1 MNFNYFVLVISA
13 TPQFRKI
20 FSQLENSLKEEALVK
35 LEMFRD
41 PKSHINFKVHKLKGN
56 QNKHYCFSVN
66 YKIRI
71 VFIRLTPNE
80 IVLTA
85 IGDHDIYT

>member
-1 MNFNYFVLVISA
+1 MLEISA
-13 TPQFRKI
+13 TPQFRKM
-20 FSQLENSLKEEALVK
+20 FSKLENSLQEEALSK
-35 LEMFRD
+35 MEMLRV
-41 PKSHINFKVHKLKGN
+41 PTNHLYLKVHKLKGK
-56 QNKHYCFSVN
+56 QKKHYSFSVN

-71 VFIRLTPNE
+71 VFIYLTTNE

>member
-1 MNFNYFVLVISA
+1 MLEISA
-13 TPQFRKI
+13 TPQFRKM
-20 FSQLENSLKEEALVK
+20 FSKLENSLKEEAIVK
-35 LEMFRD
+35 MEMLRD
-41 PKSHINFKVHKLKGN
+41 TKSHINLKVHKLKGK
-56 QNKHYCFSVN
+56 QSKHYSFSVN

-85 IGDHDIYT
+85 IGDHDIYK